1 MDCRV
6 PSDPRTSTVPLA
18 SETRILPGE
27 NPLGD
32 EAAAGSKNSSATPK
46 RTAPYDPYE
55 VRTVMRTRIGKLHSS
70 CQSRQAALNQGV
82 TCNPL
87 AVFQFCR
94 GNLRGV
100 VNAWILQYW
109 NPDGVS
115 ALTASIRRGNG
126 PGNVCSPTWELPQFV
141 PHRKL
146 AA

>member
-1 MDCRV
+1 MLFPFAWSSGQLYATSRLPLESIAIPLASPVKGPDIMDCRV
-6 PSDPRTSTVPLA
+6 PSEPRTSTVPLA

-82 TCNPL
+82 TCKPT
-87 AVFQFCR
+87 
-94 GNLRGV
+94 G
-100 VNAWILQYW
+100 Y
-109 NPDGVS
+109 VS
-115 ALTASIRRGNG
+115 VL
-126 PGNVCSPTWELPQFV
+126 PGEP
-141 PHRKL
+141 
-146 AA
+146 